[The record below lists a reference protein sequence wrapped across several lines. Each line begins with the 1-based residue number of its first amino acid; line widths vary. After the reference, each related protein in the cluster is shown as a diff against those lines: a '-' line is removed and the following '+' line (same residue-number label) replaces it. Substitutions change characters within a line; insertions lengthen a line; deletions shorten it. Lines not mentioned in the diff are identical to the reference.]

1 MAQIIHDVSFPN
13 DGLGDPLRTAFVH
26 QNEMNTELYS
36 TKVDKITGQGLS
48 ENNFTDAD
56 KAKLDGIEA
65 GAEVNVQAD
74 FLETDP
80 TADSF
85 ILNKP
90 PSLYSS
96 VGYFHISNSL
106 TAQSISSGVATDLL
120 NNNLGTYS
128 SSAQAPYGISAIWNT
143 TTNAFDFSQLSL
155 GDMVSLRVDLLI
167 DTTATNQDFRAYITL
182 GIGTA
187 NEYKLLL
194 NQSTYKSAVTNYAFL
209 EEVNFSIDNED
220 WRTAPAKISVLTD
233 ASATVLVN
241 GWYVPII
248 RKSVNIIDVTNNTI
262 YPTER
267 RSIYNRWSL
276 TNLNE
281 YYRSRADYAGFN
293 AETLNNSTM
302 INTINQI
309 VASLSSA
316 FYRTSMSK
324 KISKIYVDGSNIASG
339 ITSLKLGVFAF
350 QRATVTDPNF
360 SAVNLINLGEF
371 TLTKT
376 SGVACQSWELTPTSI
391 EIPTNYLVSC
401 VLMKTGG
408 TGIEVNLGIDFK
420 IEDY

>member
-1 MAQIIHDVSFPN
+1 MSQQIINISTPD
-13 DGLGDPLRTAFVH
+13 DGLGDVLRNGFDKTN
-26 QNEMNTELYS
+26 QNFTELYNG
-36 TKVDKITGQGLS
+36 KVDKIAGQGLS

-187 NEYKLLL
+187 SEYKLLL

-248 RKSVNIIDVTNNTI
+248 RKSVNVIDVTNDTI
-262 YPTER
+262 YPTESR
-267 RSIYNRWSL
+267 TIYNRWSL